1 MHTIVIDVPEDIVEH
16 YTTIDEVKRIL
27 VEDFVASEYEKGDI
41 SIRQGAKMLGL
52 TYEEFMVEFL
62 GSRKISFIN
71 GTPEELQLERQQ
83 EETWLDE
90 ALGDNI

>member
-27 VEDFVASEYEKGDI
+27 VEDFVASEYEKGDL

>member
-1 MHTIVIDVPEDIVEH
+1 MHTIVIDVPED

-27 VEDFVASEYEKGDI
+27 VEDFVASEYEKGDL